1 MKQCFFIGDGTTGDV
16 LVVVERSEAEAAKW
30 GPIEC
35 RVPDAVAKLMKVD
48 LDRRGAYLVDKIE
61 ATQILVP

>member
-1 MKQCFFIGDGTTGDV
+1 MKQCFFIGNGTTGDV
-16 LVVVERSEAEAAKW
+16 LIVVEPSEMEAAKW

-35 RVPDAVAKLMKVD
+35 RVPDSVARLMEID
-48 LDRRGAYLVDKIE
+48 LDRCGAYLVDKIE

>member
-1 MKQCFFIGDGTTGDV
+1 MLKCFFIGSGVGGDV
-16 LVVVERSEAEAAKW
+16 LVVVEHSELEAAKW

-35 RVPDAVAKLMKVD
+35 RVPDSVARLMEID
-48 LDRRGAYLVDKIE
+48 LDHCGAYLVDKIE